1 MDTSLIELLSDFDWY
16 VWIGLP
22 LLIFLARVFDVTLG
36 TLRIIFTSRGMR
48 NIAPVLGFIETF
60 IWIVAVSSIVKHA
73 QNVVAYVGY
82 AGGFATGT
90 FVGMLLENKLAVGT
104 VTFRAIIRRETKDL
118 IKTLVE
124 AGFGVTTVDGHGS
137 SGKVKIVYT
146 TVKRQDLPVVLEIF
160 HQMVPGAFL
169 SVEEVRSTEQGVF
182 PTSKNHF
189 FRPLGHKK

>member
-1 MDTSLIELLSDFDWY
+1 MDTSIIELLYGFDWY

-60 IWIVAVSSIVKHA
+60 VWIVAVSSIVKHA
-73 QNVVAYVGY
+73 QNVAAYVGY
-82 AGGFATGT
+82 AGGFAMGT
-90 FVGMLLENKLAVGT
+90 FVGMLLESKLAVGT
-104 VTFRAIIRRETKDL
+104 VTFRAIIRRDTKEL
-118 IKTLVE
+118 IKALVE
-124 AGFGVTTVDGHGS
+124 AGFGITIVDGRGS
-137 SGKVKIVYT
+137 SGKVKIIYT
-146 TVKRQDLPVVLEIF
+146 TVKRQNLPLVIDIF
-160 HQMVPGAFL
+160 HRMVPGAFL

-182 PTSKNHF
+182 PASKNHL